1 MVYDYFVS
9 VICSIIY
16 FMLFNLFGKKEE
28 TPQSI
33 FTDRCYQT
41 TNAKLKACV
50 ALAKE
55 QPGTFF
61 ICWFANTLKTFK
73 DYFTQQGL
81 DETLVLDARN
91 FNSGMLQNKKAVFT
105 EHHPLHSKELELVK
119 NWAQQPIIVYSAMDE
134 PLFVHFGSEKMLGL
148 MKLLGM
154 KEDEVIEHSLVTKS
168 IIKGQDKI
176 ASLVQME
183 QTAQSQKEWLEKNLR
198 H

>member
-1 MVYDYFVS
+1 
-9 VICSIIY
+9 
-16 FMLFNLFGKKEE
+16 MLFNLFGKKEE
-28 TPQSI
+28 APQSI

-41 TNAKLKACV
+41 TNAKLKACA

-55 QPGTFF
+55 KPGTWF
-61 ICWFANTLKTFK
+61 ICWFASTQKLFK

-81 DETLVLDARN
+81 DETLIIDARN
-91 FNSGMLQNKKAVFT
+91 FNSAMLQNKKAVFT

-119 NWAQQPIIVYSAMDE
+119 NWTQQPIIVYSAMDE

-176 ASLVQME
+176 ASLVQIE
-183 QTAQSQKEWLEKNLR
+183 QTAQSQKEWLEKNLQ